1 MNSTTIKTFLAL
13 ALATT
18 LASCA
23 DKEEVLDPSLHGF
36 FPDDSSETRK
46 PFQFADAQA
55 AAGARADAMLYK
67 QHFDG
72 PRLNSLGEAK
82 LADMLKDDDAP
93 TPMTVY
99 LKLDEA
105 AASSKARQ
113 QSVVTY
119 LKDLG
124 LAESQI
130 TIVYGD
136 NPAARNPI
144 APGMKNY
151 TKTDTGSGG
160 VNGGSSTSGGG
171 SNDAN
176 NGGGNTGGGGGGGGG
191 NDGGSTKAAFRD

>member
-1 MNSTTIKTFLAL
+1 MNATIKMLVAA

-18 LASCA
+18 LAACSHT
-23 DKEEVLDPSLHGF
+23 EEKLDPSLHGF
-36 FPDDSSETRK
+36 FPDDVGESRK
-46 PFQFADAQA
+46 PTQFAEAQA

-99 LKLDEA
+99 LKLDETTTL
-105 AASSKARQ
+105 SKSRQ

-124 LAESQI
+124 LSENQI

-136 NPAARNPI
+136 NPASRSPI
-144 APGMKNY
+144 APALKAYN
-151 TKTDTGSGG
+151 KTDTGASGG
-160 VNGGSSTSGGG
+160 VNGGAGNGASSS
-171 SNDAN
+171 DAPP
-176 NGGGNTGGGGGGGGG
+176 GGG
-191 NDGGSTKAAFRD
+191 NDAGAKSDAGGVKADIRD